1 MQVSEAWALTQ
12 LGSLRSLQHKPE
24 EALHYAEKALAFYQQ
39 RGYRKWLSLTL
50 PIVGR
55 AYRDRGEY
63 EPALKLFE
71 DQVKL
76 GEQLGDQFQVGMADL
91 DIGNVLSDEE
101 QYPNAL
107 QSFDKSYDIFKSL
120 KADSYIAYAAENRAS
135 MLWQLGRS
143 AKASEALS
151 EASSIIEG
159 REEANKQLLAHI
171 HLTSSLLELSDGH
184 VAESRVKSRK
194 ALEVAGNQY
203 IDVAIQ
209 AKQTLAEIQVRS
221 GAGRAAKILTADAIN
236 LANATA
242 DPQLIYGALLA
253 SAEAMLANSEAQAA
267 LEVALRVQQSF
278 AHYGKQ
284 DSEWRAWLIA
294 AHASRQLGKN
304 SVAREYALNANA
316 RLSDLEQRWGSE
328 AYSSYAARPDRAQLR
343 NELNDLLKP

>member
-1 MQVSEAWALTQ
+1 VSEAWALTQ

-39 RGYRKWLSLTL
+39 RGYQKWLSLTL

-63 EPALKLFE
+63 ELALKLFE

-76 GEQLGDQFQVGMADL
+76 GEQLGDQFQVGIADL

-107 QSFDKSYDIFKSL
+107 QSFDKSYNIFKSL
-120 KADSYIAYAAENRAS
+120 KADSYIAYAAQNRAT

-143 AKASEALS
+143 GEASEALS

-159 REEANKQLLAHI
+159 REEANKQLLAYI
-171 HLTSSLLELSDGH
+171 HLTSSLVELSDGH
-184 VAESRVKSRK
+184 LAESRVKSRK
-194 ALEVAGNQY
+194 ALEVAGNDY
-203 IDVAIQ
+203 VDVAIQ

-221 GAGRAAKILTADAIN
+221 GAGRAAKILSADAIN
-236 LANATA
+236 MANGTA
-242 DPQLIYGALLA
+242 DPQLIYGALLT
-253 SAEAMLANSEAQAA
+253 SAEAMLVNSEAQAA
-267 LEVALRVQQSF
+267 LEVALRAQQSF
-278 AHYGKQ
+278 ARYGKQ

-294 AHASRQLGKN
+294 AHASQQLGKN

-316 RLSDLEQRWGSE
+316 RLSDLAQRWGSE
-328 AYSSYAARPDRAQLR
+328 AYSSYIARPDRAQLR
-343 NELNDLLKP
+343 NELNDFLKP